1 MTQNKNQNLLYTQT
15 QINLYGYAMSNSF
28 STSGF
33 KQIDPKNFD
42 SNKYSSNSSKGCYLE
57 VDFECPKELLLITI

>member
-1 MTQNKNQNLLYTQT
+1 
-15 QINLYGYAMSNSF
+15 MSNSF